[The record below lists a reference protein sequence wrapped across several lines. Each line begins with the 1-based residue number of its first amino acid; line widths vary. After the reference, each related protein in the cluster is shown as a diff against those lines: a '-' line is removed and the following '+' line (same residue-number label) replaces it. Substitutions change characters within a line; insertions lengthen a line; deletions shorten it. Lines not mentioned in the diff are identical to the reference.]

1 MKREYNWGIMGPG
14 FIANKVMPS
23 FSMAEGARVLAV
35 GSNTKGKAK
44 AFACKWKIERA
55 YENYDD
61 LVRDPDMDIIYITTP
76 NAFHLDHA
84 KLAMEHGKNVLCE
97 KPFALNGKA
106 ASEMKACAKANHVF
120 LMEAMWTRFI
130 PAVVRVKALVDQ
142 GSIGEVHQ
150 IVSDFSYDYPYDPQ
164 NHLYDPKAGGGTLL
178 DGGVYPLSFAGYL
191 YGARPKEYFGYAN
204 LRNGV
209 DVRDSVILRFP
220 QGQMASFICGADT
233 ASPWDCVIYG
243 SKGRIRIPSVFA
255 AVEFE
260 LKDYETGERKCYKMP
275 YEGLGYQ
282 YELNEVMNCINQG
295 KLESSIMPL
304 EESVDYMNIMDEL
317 RKSWGVI
324 YPGEER

>member
-164 NHLYDPKAGGGTLL
+164 NHLYDLLQPMGPK
-178 DGGVYPLSFAGYL
+178 
-191 YGARPKEYFGYAN
+191 
-204 LRNGV
+204 
-209 DVRDSVILRFP
+209 
-220 QGQMASFICGADT
+220 
-233 ASPWDCVIYG
+233 
-243 SKGRIRIPSVFA
+243 
-255 AVEFE
+255 
-260 LKDYETGERKCYKMP
+260 
-275 YEGLGYQ
+275 
-282 YELNEVMNCINQG
+282 
-295 KLESSIMPL
+295 
-304 EESVDYMNIMDEL
+304 
-317 RKSWGVI
+317 
-324 YPGEER
+324 